1 MGTQS
6 EIPNRSP
13 FVAWLGQRKKSWAI
27 LGAVIVVTTYISKEI
42 VQSGLQEKMQS
53 VERWAMEARLDE
65 RLDRLQPNLR
75 DELSSGSDSKKRYV
89 GQGATLF
96 LKNGEYPPGEG
107 KPSVPFATLVD
118 VECAQDDLCRIA
130 EWYRYRGTLARE
142 MADNARLLE
151 VVGKPGFFD
160 LERISFARIDEKLV
174 KAKKREA
181 VALPGITKIGADG
194 NLTTPMRNEVEEFTS
209 AVNAMEGVIDEQR
222 AELKI
227 YVPNVIRRL
236 RRNLRIVTILSGGL
250 FLAGWIL
257 SFLGLKYDLGPV
269 ERTSE
274 LSKIQT

>member
-1 MGTQS
+1 
-6 EIPNRSP
+6 
-13 FVAWLGQRKKSWAI
+13 
-27 LGAVIVVTTYISKEI
+27 
-42 VQSGLQEKMQS
+42 
-53 VERWAMEARLDE
+53 
-65 RLDRLQPNLR
+65 
-75 DELSSGSDSKKRYV
+75 
-89 GQGATLF
+89 
-96 LKNGEYPPGEG
+96 
-107 KPSVPFATLVD
+107 
-118 VECAQDDLCRIA
+118 
-130 EWYRYRGTLARE
+130 

-209 AVNAMEGVIDEQR
+209 AVNAMEGVIHEQR

-236 RRNLRIVTILSGGL
+236 RRKSANRHHREWRLVSGGMDIVVL
-250 FLAGWIL
+250 RTE
-257 SFLGLKYDLGPV
+257 YDLGPV